1 MVYYGYS
8 YFSVF
13 FIFIIFLLIF
23 LILLL
28 PNYKQRDVVPPL
40 TSQNYGVKF
49 SNTGDNQYVNINTTD
64 TNANFQDLIIMDGV
78 GSNDSALDFGGSGAD
93 EVPVD
98 FVPEYKYKH
107 NRIKGYFV
115 LYFVNNGITLTG
127 NQGFLLR
134 VINHPSGFSEPG
146 SKLSNYNAGWSS
158 LKMLSSGNDN
168 EVPYKVIVPF
178 NIPSESKHKLT
189 VQIAPMNFTTTIDD
203 NNLELNSAY
212 VYYY

>member
-13 FIFIIFLLIF
+13 FIFFIFLLIF

-49 SNTGDNQYVNINTTD
+49 QDPYSSNTADS
-64 TNANFQDLIIMDGV
+64 NAVFQDLVIMDGES
-78 GSNDSALDFGGSGAD
+78 GSGGSALDFGGSGAD

-98 FVPEYKYKH
+98 FVPEYKYK
-107 NRIKGYFV
+107 NSRITGYFV
-115 LYFVNNGITLTG
+115 LYFVNRSVPSLSGD
-127 NQGFLLR
+127 QGFLLR
-134 VINHPSGFSEPG
+134 VVNKPLGYGELG
-146 SKLSNYNAGWSS
+146 TTLNNYNNGWSS
-158 LKMLSSGNDN
+158 LTMLSSSSDE

-178 NIPSESKHKLT
+178 NIPSEAKHKLT
-189 VQIAPMNFTTTIDD
+189 VQIAPMNFGTTIISPGD
-203 NNLELNSAY
+203 LELNSAY

>member
-49 SNTGDNQYVNINTTD
+49 PESYTSNTTD
-64 TNANFQDLIIMDGV
+64 SNAVFQDLIIMDGES
-78 GSNDSALDFGGSGAD
+78 GSGGSALDFGGSGAD

-98 FVPEYKYKH
+98 FVPEYKYK
-107 NRIKGYFV
+107 NSRITGYFV
-115 LYFVNNGITLTG
+115 LYFVNSGVALTAK
-127 NQGFLLR
+127 QGFLLR
-134 VINHPSGFSEPG
+134 VVNKPLGFSEPG
-146 SKLSNYNAGWSS
+146 SKLNNYNNGWSS
-158 LKMLSSGNDN
+158 LTMLSSSNDG

-178 NIPSESKHKLT
+178 NIPSEAKHKLT
-189 VQIAPMNFTTTIDD
+189 VQIAPMHFTTSSLNPGD
-203 NNLELNSAY
+203 LELNSAY

>member
-13 FIFIIFLLIF
+13 FIFFIFLLIF

-28 PNYKQRDVVPPL
+28 PSYKQRDVVPPL
-40 TSQNYGVKF
+40 TSQNYAVKF
-49 SNTGDNQYVNINTTD
+49 PESYTSNTTD
-64 TNANFQDLIIMDGV
+64 SNAVFQDLVIMDGES
-78 GSNDSALDFGGSGAD
+78 GSGGSALDFGGPGSD

-98 FVPEYKYKH
+98 FVPEYKYK
-107 NRIKGYFV
+107 NSRITGYFV
-115 LYFVNNGITLTG
+115 LYFVNSSVPLIG

-134 VINHPSGFSEPG
+134 VVNKPLGFGAPG
-146 SKLSNYNAGWSS
+146 TTLNSYNNGWSS
-158 LKMLSSGNDN
+158 LTMLPSTSDE

-178 NIPSESKHKLT
+178 DIPSESKHKLT
-189 VQIAPMNFTTTIDD
+189 VQIAPMNFGATSLNPGD
-203 NNLELNSAY
+203 LELNSAY